1 MTTVIGLAP
10 NERGEAAVHLGAML
24 ARSVSD
30 DVVVVTVVPTPWP
43 PNPYRIDTE
52 YLAHQEKA
60 AAEALAVAR
69 TNIGPDLS
77 VELVTHSARS
87 VSSGLIDVAR
97 DRAATVVALGSS
109 STGLFGLV
117 SLGGVAERILHSA
130 DIPVTLAPRG
140 FHTGTTN
147 ARISRITVAF
157 GRADKDSDLLVSAA
171 SVAADIGATL
181 RVACF
186 AVRPMTAAS
195 GGVDPAAEDLVV
207 GEWATGLEGDIRQ
220 ALRAGD
226 GAAATEVDVVVGQ
239 GATWAEALTAVPW
252 GSGEVLAVGTSSS
265 AISRFFLGSHASK
278 IVRNSPVPVYL
289 WPRAVPGSC
298 LRPPGVAPS
307 PCPGRKPVAVGES
320 HRQCTGPSL

>member
-10 NERGEAAVHLGAML
+10 RERGAAAVHLGSML

-43 PNPYRIDTE
+43 PNPSRIDAE
-52 YLAHQEKA
+52 YLALQTKA
-60 AAEALAVAR
+60 AESALAVAR
-69 TNIGPDLS
+69 TQIGPDLS

-87 VSSGLIDVAR
+87 VPSGLLEVAR

-109 STGLFGLV
+109 SAGVLGRV

-130 DIPVTLAPRG
+130 DIPVTLAPQG
-140 FHTGTTN
+140 FDTGTTY

-157 GRADKDSDLLVSAA
+157 GRADKDSDLLVTAA

-195 GGVDPAAEDLVV
+195 GSIEPAAEDLVV
-207 GEWATGLEGDIRQ
+207 GEWAAGLQSDIRE

-226 GAAATEVDVVVGQ
+226 GGARTRVDVVVGQ
-239 GATWAEALTAVPW
+239 GGTWADALTAVPW
-252 GSGEVLAVGTSSS
+252 GTGEVLAVGTSSS
-265 AISRFFLGSHASK
+265 TVSRFFLGSHASK

-289 WPRAVPGSC
+289 WPRALPGS
-298 LRPPGVAPS
+298 
-307 PCPGRKPVAVGES
+307 
-320 HRQCTGPSL
+320 